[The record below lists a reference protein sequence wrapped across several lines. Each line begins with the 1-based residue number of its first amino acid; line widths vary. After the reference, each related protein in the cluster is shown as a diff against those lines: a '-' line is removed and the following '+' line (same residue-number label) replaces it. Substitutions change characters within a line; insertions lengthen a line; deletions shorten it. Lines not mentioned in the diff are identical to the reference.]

1 MRNLIPLI
9 SAAAMAACLPALAHA
24 VPADDCRIGVYR
36 LSTGEAI
43 NIDPSSKDTMRWRK
57 LDGTIGALHPQA
69 DGTWTSTRGWTD
81 TLDGHR
87 ATISACGAQ
96 GISFDGVHGERIP
109 LDITETSFRSGAV
122 TLAGKLVLPKGS
134 GRVPIVVLLHG
145 SEKYSGR
152 AFYAL
157 QRLLPAQGIGVFV
170 YDKRGTVYD
179 APDANRSTGE
189 YTQDF
194 SILADDAVAAIA
206 QARRLAG
213 PRAGRVGFQGGS
225 QGGYIAPLAATRTHA
240 DFVISDF
247 GLAVSPIEEDQQE
260 IVLEMKLRRHSD
272 ADIKKALEVADAA
285 AEIIRSKFTTGFEHW
300 DALRAKY
307 MAEPWWKDLHGNF
320 TVDFLP
326 YDGAGLKA
334 HAKEFLVGTPMDYQ
348 AMPVLEQLDTPQL
361 WELGADD
368 LAAPSAETSRRLKGL
383 IAKGKPITLAVFPR
397 ADHGVYEYETA
408 ADGTRTS
415 TRNPDGY
422 LQMMVDFIRDGRVH
436 GAYGQATITLPR
448 R

>member
-1 MRNLIPLI
+1 MRNLPALI
-9 SAAAMAACLPALAHA
+9 SAAALAASLPALAHA
-24 VPADDCRIGVYR
+24 VPADDCRIGLYR
-36 LSTGEAI
+36 LSTGEAVTL
-43 NIDPSSKDTMRWRK
+43 DPSFKDMLRWRK
-57 LDGTIGALHPQA
+57 LDGTIGALRPQA

-81 TLDGHR
+81 KPDGHR
-87 ATISACGAQ
+87 VTISDCGAQ
-96 GISFDGVHGERIP
+96 GISFDGVHGERVP
-109 LDITETSFRSGAV
+109 LDITETSFKSGDV
-122 TLAGKLVLPKGS
+122 TLAGRLVLPKGA
-134 GRVPIVVLLHG
+134 GRVPVVVLVHG

-152 AFYAL
+152 ALYAL
-157 QRLLPAQGIGVFV
+157 QRLLPSQGIGAFV

-179 APDANRSTGE
+179 APDPNRSTGE

-194 SILADDAVAAIA
+194 SILADDAVSALAE
-206 QARRLAG
+206 ARRLAG

-225 QGGYIAPLAATRTHA
+225 QGGYVAPLAATRTHA

-260 IVLEMKLRRHSD
+260 IVLEMKLKNHSD
-272 ADIKKALEVADAA
+272 AEIAKALEVADAA
-285 AEIIRSKFTTGFEHW
+285 ATIIRSRFTTGFDRW
-300 DALRAKY
+300 DALRARY

-326 YDGAGLKA
+326 HDGAYLRA
-334 HAKEFLVGTPMDYQ
+334 HAKDFLVGTPMDYQ
-348 AMPVLEQLDTPQL
+348 AMPVLEKLDTPQL

-383 IAKGKPITLAVFPR
+383 IAKGKPVTLAVFPH

-408 ADGTRTS
+408 PDGTRTP

-436 GAYGQATITLPR
+436 GAYGQAAISLPR

>member
-1 MRNLIPLI
+1 MRTLTSLIF
-9 SAAAMAACLPALAHA
+9 AAAAAASLPGLAHA
-24 VPADDCRIGVYR
+24 VAADDCRIGVYR
-36 LSTGEAI
+36 LDNGEAMTL
-43 NIDPSSKDTMRWRK
+43 DPAVKDMIRWRK

-69 DGTWTSTRGWTD
+69 DGRWTSTRGWTD
-81 TLDGHR
+81 TADGHTV
-87 ATISACGAQ
+87 TISDCGVK
-96 GISFDGVHGERIP
+96 GITFDGVRGERIA
-109 LDITETSFRSGAV
+109 LDVTETSFKSGGV
-122 TLAGKLVLPKGS
+122 TLAGRLVLPKGS
-134 GRVPIVVLLHG
+134 GKVPIVVLIHG

-179 APDANRSTGE
+179 APDANRSTGQ

-194 SILADDAVAAIA
+194 SILADDAVAALA
-206 QARRLAG
+206 EARRLAG
-213 PRAGRVGFQGGS
+213 PRAGRAGFQGGS
-225 QGGYIAPLAATRTHA
+225 QGGYVAPLAATRTHA
-240 DFVISDF
+240 DFVVSDF

-260 IVLEMKLRRHSD
+260 IVLEMKLKGHSD
-272 ADIKKALEVADAA
+272 ADIAKALEVADAA
-285 AEIIRSKFTTGFEHW
+285 AAIIRSNFTTGFDRW

-334 HAKEFLVGTPMDYQ
+334 HAGDFLVGTPMDYQ
-348 AMPVLEQLDTPQL
+348 AMPVLRKLDTPQL

-368 LAAPSAETSRRLKGL
+368 LTAPSAETSRRLKGL
-383 IAKGKPITLAVFPR
+383 IAGGKPITLAVFPR
-397 ADHGVYEYETA
+397 ADHGVYEYETGP
-408 ADGTRTS
+408 DGKRTP

-422 LQMMVDFIRDGRVH
+422 LKMMIDFIRDGRVH
-436 GAYGQATITLPR
+436 GAYGEAAITRPK
-448 R
+448 